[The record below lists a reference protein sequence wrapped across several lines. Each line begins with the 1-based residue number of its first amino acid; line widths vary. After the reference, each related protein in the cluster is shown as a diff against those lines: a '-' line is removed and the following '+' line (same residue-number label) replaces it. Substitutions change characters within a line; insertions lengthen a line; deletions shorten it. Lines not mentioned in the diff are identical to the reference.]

1 LWSLLTLSPAL
12 PTPRPLARVYP
23 FDGGGR
29 RHGVNVDDEAGFRE
43 FVATRLSRMSGSA
56 YLLTGD
62 HHAAQDLVQAALVKL
77 ARHWR
82 RVSGAGAPDAYV
94 RKVIYHEHISE
105 RRRRRPPELSTASPP
120 ERSGPRDEAADT
132 VRRLMLRQALTRLT
146 PRQRAVIVLRF
157 YEDLSESDT
166 AEALGCS
173 VGTVKSQTHHALE
186 RLRVVAPELAD
197 LVRESQEV
205 RR

>member
-1 LWSLLTLSPAL
+1 
-12 PTPRPLARVYP
+12 
-23 FDGGGR
+23 
-29 RHGVNVDDEAGFRE
+29 VDDETGFRE
-43 FVATRLSRMSGSA
+43 FVAARLPRMSGVA

-62 HHAAQDLVQAALVKL
+62 HHAAQDLVQTALVKL

-82 RVSGAGAPDAYV
+82 RVSGTGAPDAYV
-94 RKVIYHEHISE
+94 RRVIYNAHVSAW
-105 RRRRRPPELSTASPP
+105 RRRRGAEVSTAAPP
-120 ERSGPRDEAADT
+120 DRAGPRDEAADT
-132 VRRLMLRQALTRLT
+132 VRRLMLRQALARLT

-157 YEDLSESDT
+157 YEDMSERDA

-205 RR
+205 CR

>member
-1 LWSLLTLSPAL
+1 VS
-12 PTPRPLARVYP
+12 
-23 FDGGGR
+23 
-29 RHGVNVDDEAGFRE
+29 VDDEAGFRE

-56 YLLTGD
+56 YLWTGD
-62 HHAAQDLVQAALVKL
+62 HHAAQDLVQSTLVKL

-82 RVSGAGAPDAYV
+82 RVSEAGAPDAYV
-94 RKVIYHEHISE
+94 RRAIYNEHVSAW
-105 RRRRRPPELSTASPP
+105 RRPHRRAEFSAAAPP
-120 ERSGPRDEAADT
+120 DRAGPRDEAADT

-166 AEALGCS
+166 AEALDCS

-205 RR
+205 YG